1 MRVAICDDNQQD
13 IERIRRYTLRMID
26 YAVEY
31 VFYTRPE
38 ELLRECAD
46 AEQKPDMY
54 ILDIEMPGMDGLAVA
69 KQIRETDS
77 KALLVFLTSYTKYMP
92 SVFEVVTFDFIPK
105 PISEERLRV
114 LFEKAGTYLNLTNQ
128 SFSFSYRRV
137 RYSLKFDE
145 ILYLE
150 KRGRQAIIHTKKMKY
165 QSNMNLNEIWEKL
178 DERMFAAVHGS
189 FIVNLKH
196 VHSVSSGMVMLTDG
210 TELGVTRGY
219 RKELTES
226 TSHLC
231 REECDMALYGVRLV
245 INLFDLCIY
254 RRYLEEFIG
263 NRKTS
268 MEFSVL
274 LLIVCEL
281 IGSAVNQM
289 GISWLN
295 FVTMVAILCVY
306 VCQYEAGILSR
317 LIAVL
322 LYMGIMGVAE
332 PLGYLFNKAFMEK
345 VLDDTTVSYYFIVFF
360 MALLKATIVEVFCR
374 LKSGKSIRLSAMPK
388 ETQYM
393 LTMIPLCSLISCFLL
408 IEVAK
413 ELISAQMVVLCM
425 CIIFVIIIT
434 NYVIFLMIE
443 KYTTVEEKQHEEEMI
458 QREILY
464 RNEYYQDMERYQE
477 QIQDI
482 RHDMKNRLTGLLAAA
497 EQGSAEL
504 IKDRLQE
511 VLGDIRLAEEI
522 IYSANPVVNAILKV
536 KSVKAKEKEIPMQVT
551 TLLPQRVSVDIG
563 DMGVLYG
570 NLLDNAI
577 EAAMAVE
584 QEKRYVH
591 VESKFQEGRLLL
603 SIKNSKPSGT
613 SSCQQTSKKDKIKH
627 GRGIRSVR
635 KVAEKYGGELMLKDQ
650 GEHFEAVLLLNGV
663 AKLE

>member
-1 MRVAICDDNQQD
+1 
-13 IERIRRYTLRMID
+13 
-26 YAVEY
+26 
-31 VFYTRPE
+31 
-38 ELLRECAD
+38 
-46 AEQKPDMY
+46 
-54 ILDIEMPGMDGLAVA
+54 
-69 KQIRETDS
+69 
-77 KALLVFLTSYTKYMP
+77 
-92 SVFEVVTFDFIPK
+92 
-105 PISEERLRV
+105 
-114 LFEKAGTYLNLTNQ
+114 
-128 SFSFSYRRV
+128 
-137 RYSLKFDE
+137 
-145 ILYLE
+145 
-150 KRGRQAIIHTKKMKY
+150 
-165 QSNMNLNEIWEKL
+165 
-178 DERMFAAVHGS
+178 
-189 FIVNLKH
+189 
-196 VHSVSSGMVMLTDG
+196 
-210 TELGVTRGY
+210 
-219 RKELTES
+219 
-226 TSHLC
+226 
-231 REECDMALYGVRLV
+231 MALYGVRLV

-306 VCQYEAGILSR
+306 VCQYEAGIVSR

-360 MALLKATIVEVFCR
+360 MAFLKATIVEVFCR

-464 RNEYYQDMERYQE
+464 QNEYYQDMERYQE
-477 QIQDI
+477 QIQ
-482 RHDMKNRLTGLLAAA
+482 
-497 EQGSAEL
+497 
-504 IKDRLQE
+504 
-511 VLGDIRLAEEI
+511 DIRLAEEI

-536 KSVKAKEKEIPMQVT
+536 KSIKAKEKEIPMQVT

-613 SSCQQTSKKDKIKH
+613 SSYQQTSKKDKIKH

-635 KVAEKYGGELMLKDQ
+635 KVAEKYGGELLLKDQ

>member
-1 MRVAICDDNQQD
+1 
-13 IERIRRYTLRMID
+13 
-26 YAVEY
+26 
-31 VFYTRPE
+31 
-38 ELLRECAD
+38 
-46 AEQKPDMY
+46 
-54 ILDIEMPGMDGLAVA
+54 
-69 KQIRETDS
+69 
-77 KALLVFLTSYTKYMP
+77 
-92 SVFEVVTFDFIPK
+92 
-105 PISEERLRV
+105 
-114 LFEKAGTYLNLTNQ
+114 
-128 SFSFSYRRV
+128 
-137 RYSLKFDE
+137 
-145 ILYLE
+145 
-150 KRGRQAIIHTKKMKY
+150 
-165 QSNMNLNEIWEKL
+165 
-178 DERMFAAVHGS
+178 
-189 FIVNLKH
+189 
-196 VHSVSSGMVMLTDG
+196 
-210 TELGVTRGY
+210 
-219 RKELTES
+219 
-226 TSHLC
+226 
-231 REECDMALYGVRLV
+231 MALYGVRLV

-306 VCQYEAGILSR
+306 VCQYEAGIVSR

-322 LYMGIMGVAE
+322 LYMGIMGIMGISE
-332 PLGYLFNKAFMEK
+332 PAGYLFSKVFMEQI
-345 VLDDTTVSYYFIVFF
+345 VEDDVVIYYFSAFLVVIFRL
-360 MALLKATIVEVFCR
+360 AIVEVFCR
-374 LKSGKSIRLSAMPK
+374 LKAGKNVKVSSMPK
-388 ETQYM
+388 ETSYA
-393 LTMIPLCSLISCFLL
+393 LALIPLCSLISCFLL

-434 NYVIFLMIE
+434 NYIIFLMIE

-482 RHDMKNRLTGLLAAA
+482 RHDMKSRLTGLLAAA

-635 KVAEKYGGELMLKDQ
+635 KVAEKYGGELILKDQ

>member
-1 MRVAICDDNQQD
+1 
-13 IERIRRYTLRMID
+13 
-26 YAVEY
+26 
-31 VFYTRPE
+31 
-38 ELLRECAD
+38 
-46 AEQKPDMY
+46 
-54 ILDIEMPGMDGLAVA
+54 
-69 KQIRETDS
+69 
-77 KALLVFLTSYTKYMP
+77 
-92 SVFEVVTFDFIPK
+92 
-105 PISEERLRV
+105 
-114 LFEKAGTYLNLTNQ
+114 
-128 SFSFSYRRV
+128 
-137 RYSLKFDE
+137 
-145 ILYLE
+145 
-150 KRGRQAIIHTKKMKY
+150 
-165 QSNMNLNEIWEKL
+165 
-178 DERMFAAVHGS
+178 
-189 FIVNLKH
+189 
-196 VHSVSSGMVMLTDG
+196 
-210 TELGVTRGY
+210 
-219 RKELTES
+219 
-226 TSHLC
+226 
-231 REECDMALYGVRLV
+231 MALYGVRLV

-306 VCQYEAGILSR
+306 VCQYEAGIVSR

-322 LYMGIMGVAE
+322 LYMGIMGISE
-332 PLGYLFNKAFMEK
+332 PAGYLFSKVFMEQI
-345 VLDDTTVSYYFIVFF
+345 VEDDVVIYYFSAFLVVIFRL
-360 MALLKATIVEVFCR
+360 AIVEVFCR
-374 LKSGKSIRLSAMPK
+374 LKAGKNVKVSSMPKETSYALALIRLSAMPK

-434 NYVIFLMIE
+434 NYIIFLMIE
-443 KYTTVEEKQHEEEMI
+443 KYTTVEEKQYEEEMI

-536 KSVKAKEKEIPMQVT
+536 KSIKAKEKEIPMQVT

-635 KVAEKYGGELMLKDQ
+635 KVAEKYGGELLLKDQ

>member
-1 MRVAICDDNQQD
+1 
-13 IERIRRYTLRMID
+13 
-26 YAVEY
+26 
-31 VFYTRPE
+31 
-38 ELLRECAD
+38 
-46 AEQKPDMY
+46 
-54 ILDIEMPGMDGLAVA
+54 
-69 KQIRETDS
+69 
-77 KALLVFLTSYTKYMP
+77 
-92 SVFEVVTFDFIPK
+92 
-105 PISEERLRV
+105 
-114 LFEKAGTYLNLTNQ
+114 
-128 SFSFSYRRV
+128 
-137 RYSLKFDE
+137 
-145 ILYLE
+145 
-150 KRGRQAIIHTKKMKY
+150 
-165 QSNMNLNEIWEKL
+165 
-178 DERMFAAVHGS
+178 
-189 FIVNLKH
+189 
-196 VHSVSSGMVMLTDG
+196 
-210 TELGVTRGY
+210 
-219 RKELTES
+219 
-226 TSHLC
+226 
-231 REECDMALYGVRLV
+231 MALYGVRLV

-306 VCQYEAGILSR
+306 VCQYEAGIVSR

-482 RHDMKNRLTGLLAAA
+482 R
-497 EQGSAEL
+497 
-504 IKDRLQE
+504 
-511 VLGDIRLAEEI
+511 LAEEI

-627 GRGIRSVR
+627 GRGIRLVR
-635 KVAEKYGGELMLKDQ
+635 KVAEKYGGELILKDQ

>member
-1 MRVAICDDNQQD
+1 
-13 IERIRRYTLRMID
+13 
-26 YAVEY
+26 
-31 VFYTRPE
+31 
-38 ELLRECAD
+38 
-46 AEQKPDMY
+46 
-54 ILDIEMPGMDGLAVA
+54 
-69 KQIRETDS
+69 
-77 KALLVFLTSYTKYMP
+77 
-92 SVFEVVTFDFIPK
+92 
-105 PISEERLRV
+105 
-114 LFEKAGTYLNLTNQ
+114 
-128 SFSFSYRRV
+128 
-137 RYSLKFDE
+137 
-145 ILYLE
+145 
-150 KRGRQAIIHTKKMKY
+150 
-165 QSNMNLNEIWEKL
+165 
-178 DERMFAAVHGS
+178 
-189 FIVNLKH
+189 
-196 VHSVSSGMVMLTDG
+196 
-210 TELGVTRGY
+210 
-219 RKELTES
+219 
-226 TSHLC
+226 
-231 REECDMALYGVRLV
+231 MALYGVRLV

-306 VCQYEAGILSR
+306 VCQYEAGIVSR

-322 LYMGIMGVAE
+322 LYMGIMGISE
-332 PLGYLFNKAFMEK
+332 PAGYLFSKVFMEQI
-345 VLDDTTVSYYFIVFF
+345 VEDDVVIYYFSAFLVVIFRL
-360 MALLKATIVEVFCR
+360 AIVEVFCR
-374 LKSGKSIRLSAMPK
+374 MKAGKNVKVSSMPK
-388 ETQYM
+388 ETSYA
-393 LTMIPLCSLISCFLL
+393 LALIPLCSLISCFLL

-434 NYVIFLMIE
+434 NYIIFLMIE
-443 KYTTVEEKQHEEEMI
+443 KYTTVEEKQYEEEMI

-477 QIQDI
+477 QIQ
-482 RHDMKNRLTGLLAAA
+482 
-497 EQGSAEL
+497 
-504 IKDRLQE
+504 
-511 VLGDIRLAEEI
+511 DIRLAEEI

-613 SSCQQTSKKDKIKH
+613 SSYRQTSKKDKIKH

-635 KVAEKYGGELMLKDQ
+635 KVAEKYGGELLLKDQ
-650 GEHFEAVLLLNGV
+650 GEHFEAALLLNGIT
-663 AKLE
+663 KLE

>member
-1 MRVAICDDNQQD
+1 
-13 IERIRRYTLRMID
+13 
-26 YAVEY
+26 
-31 VFYTRPE
+31 
-38 ELLRECAD
+38 
-46 AEQKPDMY
+46 
-54 ILDIEMPGMDGLAVA
+54 
-69 KQIRETDS
+69 
-77 KALLVFLTSYTKYMP
+77 
-92 SVFEVVTFDFIPK
+92 
-105 PISEERLRV
+105 
-114 LFEKAGTYLNLTNQ
+114 
-128 SFSFSYRRV
+128 
-137 RYSLKFDE
+137 
-145 ILYLE
+145 
-150 KRGRQAIIHTKKMKY
+150 
-165 QSNMNLNEIWEKL
+165 
-178 DERMFAAVHGS
+178 
-189 FIVNLKH
+189 
-196 VHSVSSGMVMLTDG
+196 
-210 TELGVTRGY
+210 
-219 RKELTES
+219 
-226 TSHLC
+226 
-231 REECDMALYGVRLV
+231 MALYGVRLV

-306 VCQYEAGILSR
+306 VCQYEAGIVSR

-322 LYMGIMGVAE
+322 LYMGIMGISE
-332 PLGYLFNKAFMEK
+332 PAGYLFSKVFMEQI
-345 VLDDTTVSYYFIVFF
+345 VEDDVVIYYFSAFLVVIFRL
-360 MALLKATIVEVFCR
+360 AIVEVFCR
-374 LKSGKSIRLSAMPK
+374 LKAGKNVKVSSMPK
-388 ETQYM
+388 ETSYA
-393 LTMIPLCSLISCFLL
+393 LALIPLCSLISCFLL

-434 NYVIFLMIE
+434 NYIIFLMIE
-443 KYTTVEEKQHEEEMI
+443 KYTTVEEKQYEEEMI

-477 QIQDI
+477 QIQ
-482 RHDMKNRLTGLLAAA
+482 
-497 EQGSAEL
+497 
-504 IKDRLQE
+504 
-511 VLGDIRLAEEI
+511 DIRLAEEI

-635 KVAEKYGGELMLKDQ
+635 KVAEKYGGELILKDQ

-663 AKLE
+663 ATELQNWSETATYYSKPATCYR

>member
-1 MRVAICDDNQQD
+1 
-13 IERIRRYTLRMID
+13 
-26 YAVEY
+26 
-31 VFYTRPE
+31 
-38 ELLRECAD
+38 
-46 AEQKPDMY
+46 
-54 ILDIEMPGMDGLAVA
+54 
-69 KQIRETDS
+69 
-77 KALLVFLTSYTKYMP
+77 
-92 SVFEVVTFDFIPK
+92 
-105 PISEERLRV
+105 
-114 LFEKAGTYLNLTNQ
+114 
-128 SFSFSYRRV
+128 
-137 RYSLKFDE
+137 
-145 ILYLE
+145 
-150 KRGRQAIIHTKKMKY
+150 
-165 QSNMNLNEIWEKL
+165 
-178 DERMFAAVHGS
+178 
-189 FIVNLKH
+189 
-196 VHSVSSGMVMLTDG
+196 
-210 TELGVTRGY
+210 
-219 RKELTES
+219 
-226 TSHLC
+226 
-231 REECDMALYGVRLV
+231 MALYGVRLV

-306 VCQYEAGILSR
+306 VCQYEAGIVSR

-322 LYMGIMGVAE
+322 LYMGIMGISE
-332 PLGYLFNKAFMEK
+332 PAGYLFSKVFMEQI
-345 VLDDTTVSYYFIVFF
+345 VEDDVVIYYFSAFLVVIFRL
-360 MALLKATIVEVFCR
+360 AIVEVFCR
-374 LKSGKSIRLSAMPK
+374 LKAGKNVKVSSMPK
-388 ETQYM
+388 ETSYA
-393 LTMIPLCSLISCFLL
+393 LALIPLCSLISCFLL

-434 NYVIFLMIE
+434 NYIIFLMIE
-443 KYTTVEEKQHEEEMI
+443 KYTTVEEKQYEEEMI

-477 QIQDI
+477 QIQ
-482 RHDMKNRLTGLLAAA
+482 
-497 EQGSAEL
+497 
-504 IKDRLQE
+504 
-511 VLGDIRLAEEI
+511 DIRLAEEI

-613 SSCQQTSKKDKIKH
+613 SSYQQTNKKDKIKH

-635 KVAEKYGGELMLKDQ
+635 KVAEKYGGELILKDQ

>member
-1 MRVAICDDNQQD
+1 
-13 IERIRRYTLRMID
+13 
-26 YAVEY
+26 
-31 VFYTRPE
+31 
-38 ELLRECAD
+38 
-46 AEQKPDMY
+46 
-54 ILDIEMPGMDGLAVA
+54 
-69 KQIRETDS
+69 
-77 KALLVFLTSYTKYMP
+77 
-92 SVFEVVTFDFIPK
+92 
-105 PISEERLRV
+105 
-114 LFEKAGTYLNLTNQ
+114 
-128 SFSFSYRRV
+128 
-137 RYSLKFDE
+137 
-145 ILYLE
+145 
-150 KRGRQAIIHTKKMKY
+150 
-165 QSNMNLNEIWEKL
+165 
-178 DERMFAAVHGS
+178 
-189 FIVNLKH
+189 
-196 VHSVSSGMVMLTDG
+196 
-210 TELGVTRGY
+210 
-219 RKELTES
+219 
-226 TSHLC
+226 
-231 REECDMALYGVRLV
+231 MALYGVRLV

-295 FVTMVAILCVY
+295 FMTMVAILCVY
-306 VCQYEAGILSR
+306 VCQYEAGIVSR

-322 LYMGIMGVAE
+322 LYMGIMGVAG

-482 RHDMKNRLTGLLAAA
+482 R
-497 EQGSAEL
+497 
-504 IKDRLQE
+504 
-511 VLGDIRLAEEI
+511 LAEEI

-635 KVAEKYGGELMLKDQ
+635 KVAEKYGGELLLKDQ

>member
-1 MRVAICDDNQQD
+1 
-13 IERIRRYTLRMID
+13 
-26 YAVEY
+26 
-31 VFYTRPE
+31 
-38 ELLRECAD
+38 
-46 AEQKPDMY
+46 
-54 ILDIEMPGMDGLAVA
+54 
-69 KQIRETDS
+69 
-77 KALLVFLTSYTKYMP
+77 
-92 SVFEVVTFDFIPK
+92 
-105 PISEERLRV
+105 
-114 LFEKAGTYLNLTNQ
+114 
-128 SFSFSYRRV
+128 
-137 RYSLKFDE
+137 
-145 ILYLE
+145 
-150 KRGRQAIIHTKKMKY
+150 
-165 QSNMNLNEIWEKL
+165 
-178 DERMFAAVHGS
+178 
-189 FIVNLKH
+189 
-196 VHSVSSGMVMLTDG
+196 
-210 TELGVTRGY
+210 
-219 RKELTES
+219 
-226 TSHLC
+226 
-231 REECDMALYGVRLV
+231 MALYGVRLV

-274 LLIVCEL
+274 LLVVCEL

-306 VCQYEAGILSR
+306 VCQYEAGIVSR

-482 RHDMKNRLTGLLAAA
+482 R
-497 EQGSAEL
+497 
-504 IKDRLQE
+504 
-511 VLGDIRLAEEI
+511 LAEEI

>member
-1 MRVAICDDNQQD
+1 
-13 IERIRRYTLRMID
+13 
-26 YAVEY
+26 
-31 VFYTRPE
+31 
-38 ELLRECAD
+38 
-46 AEQKPDMY
+46 
-54 ILDIEMPGMDGLAVA
+54 
-69 KQIRETDS
+69 
-77 KALLVFLTSYTKYMP
+77 
-92 SVFEVVTFDFIPK
+92 
-105 PISEERLRV
+105 
-114 LFEKAGTYLNLTNQ
+114 
-128 SFSFSYRRV
+128 
-137 RYSLKFDE
+137 
-145 ILYLE
+145 
-150 KRGRQAIIHTKKMKY
+150 
-165 QSNMNLNEIWEKL
+165 
-178 DERMFAAVHGS
+178 
-189 FIVNLKH
+189 
-196 VHSVSSGMVMLTDG
+196 
-210 TELGVTRGY
+210 
-219 RKELTES
+219 
-226 TSHLC
+226 
-231 REECDMALYGVRLV
+231 MALYGVRLV

-306 VCQYEAGILSR
+306 VCQYEAGIVSR

-482 RHDMKNRLTGLLAAA
+482 R
-497 EQGSAEL
+497 
-504 IKDRLQE
+504 
-511 VLGDIRLAEEI
+511 LAEEI

-635 KVAEKYGGELMLKDQ
+635 KVAEKYGGELILKDQ

>member
-1 MRVAICDDNQQD
+1 
-13 IERIRRYTLRMID
+13 
-26 YAVEY
+26 
-31 VFYTRPE
+31 
-38 ELLRECAD
+38 
-46 AEQKPDMY
+46 
-54 ILDIEMPGMDGLAVA
+54 
-69 KQIRETDS
+69 
-77 KALLVFLTSYTKYMP
+77 
-92 SVFEVVTFDFIPK
+92 
-105 PISEERLRV
+105 
-114 LFEKAGTYLNLTNQ
+114 
-128 SFSFSYRRV
+128 
-137 RYSLKFDE
+137 
-145 ILYLE
+145 
-150 KRGRQAIIHTKKMKY
+150 
-165 QSNMNLNEIWEKL
+165 
-178 DERMFAAVHGS
+178 
-189 FIVNLKH
+189 
-196 VHSVSSGMVMLTDG
+196 
-210 TELGVTRGY
+210 
-219 RKELTES
+219 
-226 TSHLC
+226 
-231 REECDMALYGVRLV
+231 MALYGVRLV

-306 VCQYEAGILSR
+306 VCQYEAGIVSR

-464 RNEYYQDMERYQE
+464 RNEYYQGMERYQE
-477 QIQDI
+477 QIQ
-482 RHDMKNRLTGLLAAA
+482 
-497 EQGSAEL
+497 
-504 IKDRLQE
+504 
-511 VLGDIRLAEEI
+511 DIRLAEEI

>member
-1 MRVAICDDNQQD
+1 
-13 IERIRRYTLRMID
+13 
-26 YAVEY
+26 
-31 VFYTRPE
+31 
-38 ELLRECAD
+38 
-46 AEQKPDMY
+46 
-54 ILDIEMPGMDGLAVA
+54 
-69 KQIRETDS
+69 
-77 KALLVFLTSYTKYMP
+77 
-92 SVFEVVTFDFIPK
+92 
-105 PISEERLRV
+105 
-114 LFEKAGTYLNLTNQ
+114 
-128 SFSFSYRRV
+128 
-137 RYSLKFDE
+137 
-145 ILYLE
+145 
-150 KRGRQAIIHTKKMKY
+150 
-165 QSNMNLNEIWEKL
+165 
-178 DERMFAAVHGS
+178 
-189 FIVNLKH
+189 
-196 VHSVSSGMVMLTDG
+196 
-210 TELGVTRGY
+210 
-219 RKELTES
+219 
-226 TSHLC
+226 
-231 REECDMALYGVRLV
+231 MALYGVRLV

-306 VCQYEAGILSR
+306 VCQYEAGIVSR

-374 LKSGKSIRLSAMPK
+374 LKSGRSIRLSAMPK

-482 RHDMKNRLTGLLAAA
+482 R
-497 EQGSAEL
+497 
-504 IKDRLQE
+504 
-511 VLGDIRLAEEI
+511 LAEEI

-613 SSCQQTSKKDKIKH
+613 SSYQQTSKKDKIKH

>member
-1 MRVAICDDNQQD
+1 
-13 IERIRRYTLRMID
+13 
-26 YAVEY
+26 
-31 VFYTRPE
+31 
-38 ELLRECAD
+38 
-46 AEQKPDMY
+46 
-54 ILDIEMPGMDGLAVA
+54 
-69 KQIRETDS
+69 
-77 KALLVFLTSYTKYMP
+77 
-92 SVFEVVTFDFIPK
+92 
-105 PISEERLRV
+105 
-114 LFEKAGTYLNLTNQ
+114 
-128 SFSFSYRRV
+128 
-137 RYSLKFDE
+137 
-145 ILYLE
+145 
-150 KRGRQAIIHTKKMKY
+150 
-165 QSNMNLNEIWEKL
+165 
-178 DERMFAAVHGS
+178 
-189 FIVNLKH
+189 
-196 VHSVSSGMVMLTDG
+196 
-210 TELGVTRGY
+210 
-219 RKELTES
+219 
-226 TSHLC
+226 
-231 REECDMALYGVRLV
+231 MALYGVRLV

-306 VCQYEAGILSR
+306 VCQYEAGIVSR

-408 IEVAK
+408 REVAK

-477 QIQDI
+477 QIQ
-482 RHDMKNRLTGLLAAA
+482 
-497 EQGSAEL
+497 
-504 IKDRLQE
+504 
-511 VLGDIRLAEEI
+511 DIRLAEEI

-613 SSCQQTSKKDKIKH
+613 SSYQQTSKKDKIKH

>member
-1 MRVAICDDNQQD
+1 
-13 IERIRRYTLRMID
+13 
-26 YAVEY
+26 
-31 VFYTRPE
+31 
-38 ELLRECAD
+38 
-46 AEQKPDMY
+46 
-54 ILDIEMPGMDGLAVA
+54 
-69 KQIRETDS
+69 
-77 KALLVFLTSYTKYMP
+77 
-92 SVFEVVTFDFIPK
+92 
-105 PISEERLRV
+105 
-114 LFEKAGTYLNLTNQ
+114 
-128 SFSFSYRRV
+128 
-137 RYSLKFDE
+137 
-145 ILYLE
+145 
-150 KRGRQAIIHTKKMKY
+150 
-165 QSNMNLNEIWEKL
+165 
-178 DERMFAAVHGS
+178 
-189 FIVNLKH
+189 
-196 VHSVSSGMVMLTDG
+196 
-210 TELGVTRGY
+210 
-219 RKELTES
+219 
-226 TSHLC
+226 
-231 REECDMALYGVRLV
+231 MALYGVRLV

-306 VCQYEAGILSR
+306 VCQYEAGIVSR

-322 LYMGIMGVAE
+322 LYMGIMGISE
-332 PLGYLFNKAFMEK
+332 PAGYLFSKVFMEQI
-345 VLDDTTVSYYFIVFF
+345 VEDDVVIYYFSAFLVVIFRL
-360 MALLKATIVEVFCR
+360 AIVEVFCR
-374 LKSGKSIRLSAMPK
+374 LKAGKNVKVSSMPK
-388 ETQYM
+388 ETSYA
-393 LTMIPLCSLISCFLL
+393 LALIPLCSLISCFLL

-482 RHDMKNRLTGLLAAA
+482 R
-497 EQGSAEL
+497 
-504 IKDRLQE
+504 
-511 VLGDIRLAEEI
+511 LAEEI

-536 KSVKAKEKEIPMQVT
+536 KSIKAKEKEIPMQVT

-613 SSCQQTSKKDKIKH
+613 SSYRQTSKKDKIKH

-635 KVAEKYGGELMLKDQ
+635 KVAEKYGGELILKDQ

>member
-1 MRVAICDDNQQD
+1 
-13 IERIRRYTLRMID
+13 
-26 YAVEY
+26 
-31 VFYTRPE
+31 
-38 ELLRECAD
+38 
-46 AEQKPDMY
+46 
-54 ILDIEMPGMDGLAVA
+54 
-69 KQIRETDS
+69 
-77 KALLVFLTSYTKYMP
+77 
-92 SVFEVVTFDFIPK
+92 
-105 PISEERLRV
+105 
-114 LFEKAGTYLNLTNQ
+114 
-128 SFSFSYRRV
+128 
-137 RYSLKFDE
+137 
-145 ILYLE
+145 
-150 KRGRQAIIHTKKMKY
+150 
-165 QSNMNLNEIWEKL
+165 
-178 DERMFAAVHGS
+178 
-189 FIVNLKH
+189 
-196 VHSVSSGMVMLTDG
+196 
-210 TELGVTRGY
+210 
-219 RKELTES
+219 
-226 TSHLC
+226 
-231 REECDMALYGVRLV
+231 MALYGVRLV

-306 VCQYEAGILSR
+306 VCQYEAGIVSR

-482 RHDMKNRLTGLLAAA
+482 R
-497 EQGSAEL
+497 
-504 IKDRLQE
+504 
-511 VLGDIRLAEEI
+511 LAEEI

-635 KVAEKYGGELMLKDQ
+635 KVAEKYGGELMLKDH

>member
-1 MRVAICDDNQQD
+1 
-13 IERIRRYTLRMID
+13 
-26 YAVEY
+26 
-31 VFYTRPE
+31 
-38 ELLRECAD
+38 
-46 AEQKPDMY
+46 
-54 ILDIEMPGMDGLAVA
+54 
-69 KQIRETDS
+69 
-77 KALLVFLTSYTKYMP
+77 
-92 SVFEVVTFDFIPK
+92 
-105 PISEERLRV
+105 
-114 LFEKAGTYLNLTNQ
+114 
-128 SFSFSYRRV
+128 
-137 RYSLKFDE
+137 
-145 ILYLE
+145 
-150 KRGRQAIIHTKKMKY
+150 
-165 QSNMNLNEIWEKL
+165 
-178 DERMFAAVHGS
+178 
-189 FIVNLKH
+189 
-196 VHSVSSGMVMLTDG
+196 
-210 TELGVTRGY
+210 
-219 RKELTES
+219 
-226 TSHLC
+226 
-231 REECDMALYGVRLV
+231 MALYGVRLV

-482 RHDMKNRLTGLLAAA
+482 R
-497 EQGSAEL
+497 
-504 IKDRLQE
+504 
-511 VLGDIRLAEEI
+511 LAEEI

-613 SSCQQTSKKDKIKH
+613 SSYQQTNKKDKIKH

-635 KVAEKYGGELMLKDQ
+635 KVAENMAGS
-650 GEHFEAVLLLNGV
+650 FC
-663 AKLE
+663 

>member
-1 MRVAICDDNQQD
+1 
-13 IERIRRYTLRMID
+13 
-26 YAVEY
+26 
-31 VFYTRPE
+31 
-38 ELLRECAD
+38 
-46 AEQKPDMY
+46 
-54 ILDIEMPGMDGLAVA
+54 
-69 KQIRETDS
+69 
-77 KALLVFLTSYTKYMP
+77 
-92 SVFEVVTFDFIPK
+92 
-105 PISEERLRV
+105 
-114 LFEKAGTYLNLTNQ
+114 
-128 SFSFSYRRV
+128 
-137 RYSLKFDE
+137 
-145 ILYLE
+145 
-150 KRGRQAIIHTKKMKY
+150 
-165 QSNMNLNEIWEKL
+165 
-178 DERMFAAVHGS
+178 
-189 FIVNLKH
+189 
-196 VHSVSSGMVMLTDG
+196 
-210 TELGVTRGY
+210 
-219 RKELTES
+219 
-226 TSHLC
+226 
-231 REECDMALYGVRLV
+231 MALYGVRLV

-306 VCQYEAGILSR
+306 VCQYEAGIVSR

-322 LYMGIMGVAE
+322 LYMGIMGISE
-332 PLGYLFNKAFMEK
+332 PAGYLFSKVFMEQI
-345 VLDDTTVSYYFIVFF
+345 VEDDVVIYYFSAFLVVIFRL
-360 MALLKATIVEVFCR
+360 AIVEVFCR
-374 LKSGKSIRLSAMPK
+374 MKAGKNVKVSSMPK
-388 ETQYM
+388 ETSYA
-393 LTMIPLCSLISCFLL
+393 LALIPLCSLISCFLL

-434 NYVIFLMIE
+434 NYIIFLMIE
-443 KYTTVEEKQHEEEMI
+443 KYTTVEEKQYEEEMI

-477 QIQDI
+477 QIQ
-482 RHDMKNRLTGLLAAA
+482 
-497 EQGSAEL
+497 
-504 IKDRLQE
+504 
-511 VLGDIRLAEEI
+511 DIRLAEEI

-635 KVAEKYGGELMLKDQ
+635 KVAEKYGGELLLKDQ

-663 AKLE
+663 ATSIVF

>member
-1 MRVAICDDNQQD
+1 
-13 IERIRRYTLRMID
+13 
-26 YAVEY
+26 
-31 VFYTRPE
+31 
-38 ELLRECAD
+38 
-46 AEQKPDMY
+46 
-54 ILDIEMPGMDGLAVA
+54 
-69 KQIRETDS
+69 
-77 KALLVFLTSYTKYMP
+77 
-92 SVFEVVTFDFIPK
+92 
-105 PISEERLRV
+105 
-114 LFEKAGTYLNLTNQ
+114 
-128 SFSFSYRRV
+128 
-137 RYSLKFDE
+137 
-145 ILYLE
+145 
-150 KRGRQAIIHTKKMKY
+150 
-165 QSNMNLNEIWEKL
+165 
-178 DERMFAAVHGS
+178 
-189 FIVNLKH
+189 
-196 VHSVSSGMVMLTDG
+196 
-210 TELGVTRGY
+210 
-219 RKELTES
+219 
-226 TSHLC
+226 
-231 REECDMALYGVRLV
+231 MALYGVRLV

-306 VCQYEAGILSR
+306 VCQYEAGIVSR

-413 ELISAQMVVLCM
+413 DLISAQMVVLCM

-464 RNEYYQDMERYQE
+464 QNEYYQDMERYQE
-477 QIQDI
+477 QIQ
-482 RHDMKNRLTGLLAAA
+482 
-497 EQGSAEL
+497 
-504 IKDRLQE
+504 
-511 VLGDIRLAEEI
+511 DIRLAEEI

>member
-1 MRVAICDDNQQD
+1 
-13 IERIRRYTLRMID
+13 
-26 YAVEY
+26 
-31 VFYTRPE
+31 
-38 ELLRECAD
+38 
-46 AEQKPDMY
+46 
-54 ILDIEMPGMDGLAVA
+54 
-69 KQIRETDS
+69 
-77 KALLVFLTSYTKYMP
+77 
-92 SVFEVVTFDFIPK
+92 
-105 PISEERLRV
+105 
-114 LFEKAGTYLNLTNQ
+114 
-128 SFSFSYRRV
+128 
-137 RYSLKFDE
+137 
-145 ILYLE
+145 
-150 KRGRQAIIHTKKMKY
+150 
-165 QSNMNLNEIWEKL
+165 
-178 DERMFAAVHGS
+178 
-189 FIVNLKH
+189 
-196 VHSVSSGMVMLTDG
+196 
-210 TELGVTRGY
+210 
-219 RKELTES
+219 
-226 TSHLC
+226 
-231 REECDMALYGVRLV
+231 MALYGVRLV

-306 VCQYEAGILSR
+306 VCQYEAGIVSR

-322 LYMGIMGVAE
+322 LYMGIMGISE
-332 PLGYLFNKAFMEK
+332 PAGYLFSKVFMEQI
-345 VLDDTTVSYYFIVFF
+345 VEDDVVIHYFSAFLVVIFRL
-360 MALLKATIVEVFCR
+360 AIVEVFCR
-374 LKSGKSIRLSAMPK
+374 LKAGKNVKVSSMPK
-388 ETQYM
+388 ETSYA
-393 LTMIPLCSLISCFLL
+393 LALIPLCSLISCFLL

-477 QIQDI
+477 QIQ
-482 RHDMKNRLTGLLAAA
+482 
-497 EQGSAEL
+497 
-504 IKDRLQE
+504 
-511 VLGDIRLAEEI
+511 DIRLAEEI

-613 SSCQQTSKKDKIKH
+613 SSYQQTSKKDKIKH

-635 KVAEKYGGELMLKDQ
+635 KVAEKYGGELLLKDQ

>member
-1 MRVAICDDNQQD
+1 
-13 IERIRRYTLRMID
+13 
-26 YAVEY
+26 
-31 VFYTRPE
+31 
-38 ELLRECAD
+38 
-46 AEQKPDMY
+46 
-54 ILDIEMPGMDGLAVA
+54 
-69 KQIRETDS
+69 
-77 KALLVFLTSYTKYMP
+77 
-92 SVFEVVTFDFIPK
+92 
-105 PISEERLRV
+105 
-114 LFEKAGTYLNLTNQ
+114 
-128 SFSFSYRRV
+128 
-137 RYSLKFDE
+137 
-145 ILYLE
+145 
-150 KRGRQAIIHTKKMKY
+150 
-165 QSNMNLNEIWEKL
+165 
-178 DERMFAAVHGS
+178 
-189 FIVNLKH
+189 
-196 VHSVSSGMVMLTDG
+196 
-210 TELGVTRGY
+210 
-219 RKELTES
+219 
-226 TSHLC
+226 
-231 REECDMALYGVRLV
+231 MALYGVRLV

-482 RHDMKNRLTGLLAAA
+482 R
-497 EQGSAEL
+497 
-504 IKDRLQE
+504 
-511 VLGDIRLAEEI
+511 LAEEI

-536 KSVKAKEKEIPMQVT
+536 KSIKAKEKEIPMQVT

>member
-1 MRVAICDDNQQD
+1 
-13 IERIRRYTLRMID
+13 
-26 YAVEY
+26 
-31 VFYTRPE
+31 
-38 ELLRECAD
+38 
-46 AEQKPDMY
+46 
-54 ILDIEMPGMDGLAVA
+54 
-69 KQIRETDS
+69 
-77 KALLVFLTSYTKYMP
+77 
-92 SVFEVVTFDFIPK
+92 
-105 PISEERLRV
+105 
-114 LFEKAGTYLNLTNQ
+114 
-128 SFSFSYRRV
+128 
-137 RYSLKFDE
+137 
-145 ILYLE
+145 
-150 KRGRQAIIHTKKMKY
+150 
-165 QSNMNLNEIWEKL
+165 
-178 DERMFAAVHGS
+178 
-189 FIVNLKH
+189 
-196 VHSVSSGMVMLTDG
+196 
-210 TELGVTRGY
+210 
-219 RKELTES
+219 
-226 TSHLC
+226 
-231 REECDMALYGVRLV
+231 MALYGVRLV

-306 VCQYEAGILSR
+306 VCQYEAGIVSR

-482 RHDMKNRLTGLLAAA
+482 R
-497 EQGSAEL
+497 
-504 IKDRLQE
+504 
-511 VLGDIRLAEEI
+511 LAEEI

-613 SSCQQTSKKDKIKH
+613 SSYQQTSKKDKIKH

-635 KVAEKYGGELMLKDQ
+635 KVAEKYGGELLLKDQ
-650 GEHFEAVLLLNGV
+650 GEHFEAALLLNGIT
-663 AKLE
+663 KLE

>member
-1 MRVAICDDNQQD
+1 
-13 IERIRRYTLRMID
+13 
-26 YAVEY
+26 
-31 VFYTRPE
+31 
-38 ELLRECAD
+38 
-46 AEQKPDMY
+46 
-54 ILDIEMPGMDGLAVA
+54 
-69 KQIRETDS
+69 
-77 KALLVFLTSYTKYMP
+77 
-92 SVFEVVTFDFIPK
+92 
-105 PISEERLRV
+105 
-114 LFEKAGTYLNLTNQ
+114 
-128 SFSFSYRRV
+128 
-137 RYSLKFDE
+137 
-145 ILYLE
+145 
-150 KRGRQAIIHTKKMKY
+150 
-165 QSNMNLNEIWEKL
+165 
-178 DERMFAAVHGS
+178 
-189 FIVNLKH
+189 
-196 VHSVSSGMVMLTDG
+196 
-210 TELGVTRGY
+210 
-219 RKELTES
+219 
-226 TSHLC
+226 
-231 REECDMALYGVRLV
+231 MALYGVRLV

-306 VCQYEAGILSR
+306 VCQYEAGIASR

-482 RHDMKNRLTGLLAAA
+482 R
-497 EQGSAEL
+497 
-504 IKDRLQE
+504 
-511 VLGDIRLAEEI
+511 LAEEI

-536 KSVKAKEKEIPMQVT
+536 KSIKAKEKEIPMQVT

-613 SSCQQTSKKDKIKH
+613 SSYRQTSKKDKIKH

-635 KVAEKYGGELMLKDQ
+635 KVAEKYGGELLLKDQ

>member
-1 MRVAICDDNQQD
+1 
-13 IERIRRYTLRMID
+13 
-26 YAVEY
+26 
-31 VFYTRPE
+31 
-38 ELLRECAD
+38 
-46 AEQKPDMY
+46 
-54 ILDIEMPGMDGLAVA
+54 
-69 KQIRETDS
+69 
-77 KALLVFLTSYTKYMP
+77 
-92 SVFEVVTFDFIPK
+92 
-105 PISEERLRV
+105 
-114 LFEKAGTYLNLTNQ
+114 
-128 SFSFSYRRV
+128 
-137 RYSLKFDE
+137 
-145 ILYLE
+145 
-150 KRGRQAIIHTKKMKY
+150 
-165 QSNMNLNEIWEKL
+165 
-178 DERMFAAVHGS
+178 
-189 FIVNLKH
+189 
-196 VHSVSSGMVMLTDG
+196 
-210 TELGVTRGY
+210 
-219 RKELTES
+219 
-226 TSHLC
+226 
-231 REECDMALYGVRLV
+231 MALYGVRLV

-268 MEFSVL
+268 MEFSVI

-482 RHDMKNRLTGLLAAA
+482 RLEEPA
-497 EQGSAEL
+497 EKRSF
-504 IKDRLQE
+504 IP
-511 VLGDIRLAEEI
+511 
-522 IYSANPVVNAILKV
+522 ANPDPAGRRDHLFR
-536 KSVKAKEKEIPMQVT
+536 KSCGEC
-551 TLLPQRVSVDIG
+551 
-563 DMGVLYG
+563 
-570 NLLDNAI
+570 
-577 EAAMAVE
+577 
-584 QEKRYVH
+584 H
-591 VESKFQEGRLLL
+591 
-603 SIKNSKPSGT
+603 IK
-613 SSCQQTSKKDKIKH
+613 SKKRKGKRERDTDAGYNAAPPESIRRYRGH
-627 GRGIRSVR
+627 GCSVW
-635 KVAEKYGGELMLKDQ
+635 ESSG
-650 GEHFEAVLLLNGV
+650 
-663 AKLE
+663 

>member
-1 MRVAICDDNQQD
+1 
-13 IERIRRYTLRMID
+13 
-26 YAVEY
+26 
-31 VFYTRPE
+31 
-38 ELLRECAD
+38 
-46 AEQKPDMY
+46 
-54 ILDIEMPGMDGLAVA
+54 
-69 KQIRETDS
+69 
-77 KALLVFLTSYTKYMP
+77 
-92 SVFEVVTFDFIPK
+92 
-105 PISEERLRV
+105 
-114 LFEKAGTYLNLTNQ
+114 
-128 SFSFSYRRV
+128 
-137 RYSLKFDE
+137 
-145 ILYLE
+145 
-150 KRGRQAIIHTKKMKY
+150 
-165 QSNMNLNEIWEKL
+165 
-178 DERMFAAVHGS
+178 
-189 FIVNLKH
+189 
-196 VHSVSSGMVMLTDG
+196 
-210 TELGVTRGY
+210 
-219 RKELTES
+219 
-226 TSHLC
+226 
-231 REECDMALYGVRLV
+231 MALYGVRLV

-482 RHDMKNRLTGLLAAA
+482 R
-497 EQGSAEL
+497 
-504 IKDRLQE
+504 
-511 VLGDIRLAEEI
+511 LAEEI

-613 SSCQQTSKKDKIKH
+613 SSYQQTSKKDKIKH

>member
-1 MRVAICDDNQQD
+1 
-13 IERIRRYTLRMID
+13 
-26 YAVEY
+26 
-31 VFYTRPE
+31 
-38 ELLRECAD
+38 
-46 AEQKPDMY
+46 
-54 ILDIEMPGMDGLAVA
+54 
-69 KQIRETDS
+69 
-77 KALLVFLTSYTKYMP
+77 
-92 SVFEVVTFDFIPK
+92 
-105 PISEERLRV
+105 
-114 LFEKAGTYLNLTNQ
+114 
-128 SFSFSYRRV
+128 
-137 RYSLKFDE
+137 
-145 ILYLE
+145 
-150 KRGRQAIIHTKKMKY
+150 
-165 QSNMNLNEIWEKL
+165 
-178 DERMFAAVHGS
+178 
-189 FIVNLKH
+189 
-196 VHSVSSGMVMLTDG
+196 
-210 TELGVTRGY
+210 
-219 RKELTES
+219 
-226 TSHLC
+226 
-231 REECDMALYGVRLV
+231 MALYGVRLV

-306 VCQYEAGILSR
+306 VCQYEAGIVSR

-322 LYMGIMGVAE
+322 LYMGIMGISE
-332 PLGYLFNKAFMEK
+332 PAGYLFSKVFMEQI
-345 VLDDTTVSYYFIVFF
+345 VEDDVVIYYFSAFLVVIFRL
-360 MALLKATIVEVFCR
+360 AIVEVFCR
-374 LKSGKSIRLSAMPK
+374 LKAGKNVKVSSMPK
-388 ETQYM
+388 ETSYA
-393 LTMIPLCSLISCFLL
+393 LALIPLCSLISCFLL

-434 NYVIFLMIE
+434 NYIIFLMIE

-477 QIQDI
+477 QIQ
-482 RHDMKNRLTGLLAAA
+482 
-497 EQGSAEL
+497 
-504 IKDRLQE
+504 
-511 VLGDIRLAEEI
+511 DIRLAEEI

-613 SSCQQTSKKDKIKH
+613 SSYRQTSKKDKIKH

-635 KVAEKYGGELMLKDQ
+635 KVAEKYGGELLLKDQ
-650 GEHFEAVLLLNGV
+650 GEHFEAALLLNGIT
-663 AKLE
+663 KLE

>member
-1 MRVAICDDNQQD
+1 
-13 IERIRRYTLRMID
+13 
-26 YAVEY
+26 
-31 VFYTRPE
+31 
-38 ELLRECAD
+38 
-46 AEQKPDMY
+46 
-54 ILDIEMPGMDGLAVA
+54 
-69 KQIRETDS
+69 
-77 KALLVFLTSYTKYMP
+77 
-92 SVFEVVTFDFIPK
+92 
-105 PISEERLRV
+105 
-114 LFEKAGTYLNLTNQ
+114 
-128 SFSFSYRRV
+128 
-137 RYSLKFDE
+137 
-145 ILYLE
+145 
-150 KRGRQAIIHTKKMKY
+150 
-165 QSNMNLNEIWEKL
+165 
-178 DERMFAAVHGS
+178 
-189 FIVNLKH
+189 
-196 VHSVSSGMVMLTDG
+196 
-210 TELGVTRGY
+210 
-219 RKELTES
+219 
-226 TSHLC
+226 
-231 REECDMALYGVRLV
+231 MALYGVRLV

-306 VCQYEAGILSR
+306 VCQYEARIVSR

-482 RHDMKNRLTGLLAAA
+482 R
-497 EQGSAEL
+497 
-504 IKDRLQE
+504 
-511 VLGDIRLAEEI
+511 LAEEI

-613 SSCQQTSKKDKIKH
+613 SSYQQTSKKDKIKH